1 MLVANPNKVITK
13 LENSLEGAGS
23 SPMVDDEDDEE
34 EQEQGFQDILEE
46 RPQLKAQMKREAMI
60 EEDIKIPV
68 RNN

>member
-1 MLVANPNKVITK
+1 MLVANPNKVVPK
-13 LENSLEGAGS
+13 LEQSLEGAGS
-23 SPMVDDEDDEE
+23 SPMVDDEEDEE

-46 RPQLKAQMKREAMI
+46 RPQLKAQMKREAMV

>member
-34 EQEQGFQDILEE
+34 E
-46 RPQLKAQMKREAMI
+46 
-60 EEDIKIPV
+60 
-68 RNN
+68 